1 MSYLTAFIDK
11 LNGMRILH
19 TSDWHIG
26 SVLYGRKRYDE
37 SDQFLNWLVETIKSH
52 SIETLLVA
60 GDIFDTSTPS
70 NTAQE
75 LYYRFLNEV
84 SKTSC
89 RRVIVTGGNHDSP
102 SFLDAPKALLKAFN
116 VYVVGSAAERE
127 EDEVYVLKDADNN
140 PEVIV
145 CAVPFLR
152 DRDVRQSSEGESYRD
167 KENRL
172 VEGIISHYQKVYE
185 EACKQRNELG
195 KSLPIIGVGHLFIA
209 GSSIY
214 KRSGEASGERDL
226 YVGNLGQV
234 PADRLPSFD
243 YFALGH
249 LHIPQKVAGRE
260 TIRYSGSPMAMNFD
274 EIHQQ
279 KSVVLIDIDDQHID
293 VQTIPVPAFRQFE
306 QIKGDWDSIEA
317 SLRRLEEESFAGWV
331 EVIYEGQEAIG
342 NLRERV
348 YKLVENTSIEV
359 LKIQNAMLF
368 NAVMKQYEK
377 EVELQDL
384 NPADVFDQ
392 CLIDHGIPDDQKIV
406 LKGLFSEVCRQISEA
421 DNQKE

>member
-1 MSYLTAFIDK
+1 MK
-11 LNGMRILH
+11 ILH

-26 SVLYGRKRYDE
+26 STLYGRKRYDE
-37 SDQFLNWLVETIKSH
+37 TEQFLQWLVETIKNH
-52 SIETLLVA
+52 SIEALLVA
-60 GDIFDTSTPS
+60 GDVFDTSTPS

-84 SKTSC
+84 SRTNC
-89 RRVIVTGGNHDSP
+89 RHVIVTAGNHDSP
-102 SFLDAPKALLKAFN
+102 SFLDAPKVLLKAFN
-116 VYVVGSAAERE
+116 VHVVGSAAEKGGF
-127 EDEVYVLKDADNN
+127 EVLVLKDGDSK
-140 PEVIV
+140 PELIV

-152 DRDVRQSSEGESYRD
+152 DRDVRQSSEGESYQD

-172 VEGIISHYQKVYE
+172 VEGIISHYQKAYE
-185 EACKQRNELG
+185 EACKEQNDLD
-195 KSLPIIGVGHLFIA
+195 KSLPIVGMGHLFIA

-214 KRSGEASGERDL
+214 KRLGESSGERDL

-249 LHIPQKVAGRE
+249 LHIPQKVACNE
-260 TIRYSGSPMAMNFD
+260 VIRYSGSPMAMNFD

-279 KSVVLIDIDDQHID
+279 KSVVLVDIEDQHVD

-306 QIKGDWDSIEA
+306 QIKGDWNSIENTINK
-317 SLRRLEEESFAGWV
+317 LKEESFTGWV

-392 CLIDHGIPDDQKIV
+392 CLIDQGVPDDQKVV
-406 LKGLFSEVCRQISEA
+406 LKGLFSEVCRQIGEA

>member
-1 MSYLTAFIDK
+1 MK
-11 LNGMRILH
+11 ILH

-26 SVLYGRKRYDE
+26 SSLYGRKRYDE
-37 SDQFLNWLVETIKSH
+37 SEQFLNWLVETIKSH

-84 SKTSC
+84 SKTTC
-89 RRVIVTGGNHDSP
+89 RHVIVTGGNHDSP

-116 VYVVGSAAERE
+116 VHVVGSMAERE
-127 EDEVYVLKDADNN
+127 EDEVFVLKDADNN

-185 EACKQRNELG
+185 EACKERNELG
-195 KSLPIIGVGHLFIA
+195 KSLPIIGMGHLFIA

-214 KRSGEASGERDL
+214 KRSGETNGERDL
-226 YVGNLGQV
+226 YVGSLGQV
-234 PADRLPSFD
+234 SADRLPPFD

-249 LHIPQKVAGRE
+249 LHIPQKVAGNK

-279 KSVVLIDIDDQHID
+279 KSVVIVDIHDQNVDI
-293 VQTIPVPAFRQFE
+293 QTVPVPAFRHFE
-306 QIKGDWDSIEA
+306 QIKGDWDSIEEN
-317 SLRRLEEESFAGWV
+317 LKRLKDESFAGWV

-348 YKLVENTSIEV
+348 YKLVESTSIEV

-406 LKGLFSEVCRQISEA
+406 LKGLFFFFFRQNSEA

>member
-1 MSYLTAFIDK
+1 MK
-11 LNGMRILH
+11 ILH

-26 SVLYGRKRYDE
+26 STLYGRKRYDE
-37 SDQFLNWLVETIKSH
+37 SEQFLHWLVETIENH
-52 SIETLLVA
+52 SVEALLVA

-84 SKTSC
+84 SRTTC
-89 RRVIVTGGNHDSP
+89 RHVIVTGGNHDSP

-127 EDEVYVLKDADNN
+127 EDEVLVLKDAHNN

-185 EACKQRNELG
+185 EACKERNELG
-195 KSLPIIGVGHLFIA
+195 KSLPIIGMGHLFIA

-214 KRSGEASGERDL
+214 KRSGETNGERDL
-226 YVGNLGQV
+226 YVGSLGQV

-249 LHIPQKVAGRE
+249 LHIPQKVAGSE

-279 KSVVLIDIDDQHID
+279 KSVVIVDIHDQNVDIQT
-293 VQTIPVPAFRQFE
+293 VQVPAFRHFE
-306 QIKGDWDSIEA
+306 QIKGDWVSIEA
-317 SLRRLEEESFAGWV
+317 NLKRLKEESFAGWV
-331 EVIYEGQEAIG
+331 EVIYEGEEAIG

-384 NPADVFDQ
+384 NPADIFDQ

>member
-1 MSYLTAFIDK
+1 MMK
-11 LNGMRILH
+11 ILH

-26 SVLYGRKRYDE
+26 SALYGRKRYDE
-37 SDQFLNWLVETIKSH
+37 SEQFLHWLVETIKNH
-52 SIETLLVA
+52 SIEALLVA

-84 SKTSC
+84 SRTTC
-89 RRVIVTGGNHDSP
+89 RHVIVTGGNHDSP
-102 SFLDAPKALLKAFN
+102 SFLDAPKALLKVFN
-116 VYVVGSAAERE
+116 VYVVGSTAERE
-127 EDEVYVLKDADNN
+127 EDEVLVLKDAHNN

-152 DRDVRQSSEGESYRD
+152 DRDVRQSNEGESYRD

-185 EACKQRNELG
+185 EACKERNELG
-195 KSLPIIGVGHLFIA
+195 KSLPIIGMGHLFIA

-214 KRSGEASGERDL
+214 KRSGETNGERDL
-226 YVGNLGQV
+226 YVGSLGQV
-234 PADRLPSFD
+234 PADRLPFFD

-249 LHIPQKVAGRE
+249 LHIPQKVAGYE
-260 TIRYSGSPMAMNFD
+260 NIRYSGSPMVMNFD

-279 KSVVLIDIDDQHID
+279 KSVEIVDIHDQNVDI
-293 VQTIPVPAFRQFE
+293 QTVPVPAFRHFE

-317 SLRRLEEESFAGWV
+317 NLKRLKEESFAGWV
-331 EVIYEGQEAIG
+331 EVIYEGEEAIG

-359 LKIQNAMLF
+359 LKIQNTMLF

-384 NPADVFDQ
+384 NPLDVFDQ
-392 CLIDHGIPDDQKIV
+392 CLTDHGIPDDQKVV
-406 LKGLFSEVCRQISEA
+406 LKRLFSEVCRQISEA

>member
-1 MSYLTAFIDK
+1 MK
-11 LNGMRILH
+11 ILH

-26 SVLYGRKRYDE
+26 SALYGRKRYDE
-37 SDQFLNWLVETIKSH
+37 SEHFLHWLVETIKSH

-84 SKTSC
+84 SKTTC
-89 RRVIVTGGNHDSP
+89 RHVIVTGGNHDSP
-102 SFLDAPKALLKAFN
+102 SFLEAPKALLKAFN
-116 VYVVGSAAERE
+116 VYVVGSVAERE
-127 EDEVYVLKDADNN
+127 EDEVLVLKDAHNN

-185 EACKQRNELG
+185 EACKQRNNLG
-195 KSLPIIGVGHLFIA
+195 KSLPIIGMGHLFIA

-214 KRSGEASGERDL
+214 KRSGETNGERDL
-226 YVGNLGQV
+226 YIGSLGQV
-234 PADRLPSFD
+234 PADRLPPFD

-249 LHIPQKVAGRE
+249 LHIPQKVAGSE
-260 TIRYSGSPMAMNFD
+260 SIRYSGSPMAMNFD

-279 KSVVLIDIDDQHID
+279 KSVVIVDIHDQNVDI
-293 VQTIPVPAFRQFE
+293 QTVPVPAFRHFD

-317 SLRRLEEESFAGWV
+317 SFRRLKEESFAGWV

-359 LKIQNAMLF
+359 LKIQNTMLF

-384 NPADVFDQ
+384 NPLDVFEQ
-392 CLIDHGIPDDQKIV
+392 CLIDHGIPDDQKVV

>member
-1 MSYLTAFIDK
+1 MK
-11 LNGMRILH
+11 ILH

-26 SVLYGRKRYDE
+26 STLYGRKRYDE
-37 SDQFLNWLVETIKSH
+37 SERFLHWLVETIKNQ
-52 SIETLLVA
+52 SIETLLVS

-84 SKTSC
+84 SKTTC
-89 RRVIVTGGNHDSP
+89 RHVIVTGGNHDSP

-127 EDEVYVLKDADNN
+127 EDEVLVLKDVHNN

-152 DRDVRQSSEGESYRD
+152 DRDIRQSSEGESYRD

-172 VEGIISHYQKVYE
+172 VKGIILHYQKVYE
-185 EACKQRNELG
+185 EACKQRNNLD
-195 KSLPIIGVGHLFIA
+195 KSLPIIGMGHLFIA

-214 KRSGEASGERDL
+214 KRSGEVNGERDL
-226 YVGNLGQV
+226 YVGSLGQV
-234 PADRLPSFD
+234 SADRLPTFD

-249 LHIPQKVAGRE
+249 LHIPQKVAGCKN
-260 TIRYSGSPMAMNFD
+260 IRYSGSPMAMNFD

-359 LKIQNAMLF
+359 LKIQNTMLF

>member
-1 MSYLTAFIDK
+1 MK
-11 LNGMRILH
+11 ILH

-26 SVLYGRKRYDE
+26 SALYGRKRYDE
-37 SDQFLNWLVETIKSH
+37 SEQFLHWLVETIKNQ
-52 SIETLLVA
+52 SIEALLVA

-84 SKTSC
+84 SRTTC
-89 RRVIVTGGNHDSP
+89 CHVIVTGGNHDSP

-116 VYVVGSAAERE
+116 VHVVGSTAERE
-127 EDEVYVLKDADNN
+127 EDEVFVLKDAANN
-140 PEVIV
+140 PKVIV

-185 EACKQRNELG
+185 EACKERNELG
-195 KSLPIIGVGHLFIA
+195 KSLPIIGMGHLFIA

-214 KRSGEASGERDL
+214 KRSGETNGERDL
-226 YVGNLGQV
+226 YVGSLGQV
-234 PADRLPSFD
+234 PADRLPPFD

-249 LHIPQKVAGRE
+249 LHIPQKVAGSE

-279 KSVVLIDIDDQHID
+279 KSVVIVDIHDQHVHIRT
-293 VQTIPVPAFRQFE
+293 VPVPAFRHFE

-317 SLRRLEEESFAGWV
+317 SLRRLKEESFAGWV

-392 CLIDHGIPDDQKIV
+392 CLTDHGLPDDQKVV

>member
-1 MSYLTAFIDK
+1 MK
-11 LNGMRILH
+11 ILH

-26 SVLYGRKRYDE
+26 STLYGRKRYDE
-37 SDQFLNWLVETIKSH
+37 SEQFLQWLVETIKNQ
-52 SIETLLVA
+52 SIEALLVA

-75 LYYRFLNEV
+75 LYYRFLNEA
-84 SKTSC
+84 SKTTC
-89 RRVIVTGGNHDSP
+89 RHVIVTGGNHDSP

-116 VYVVGSAAERE
+116 VHVVGSAAERE
-127 EDEVYVLKDADNN
+127 EDEVLVLKDAHNN

-185 EACKQRNELG
+185 EAHKEQNELG
-195 KSLPIIGVGHLFIA
+195 KSLPIIGMGHLFIV

-214 KRSGEASGERDL
+214 KRSGEPSGERDL
-226 YVGNLGQV
+226 YVGSLGQV
-234 PADRLPSFD
+234 PADRLPPFD

-249 LHIPQKVAGRE
+249 LHIPQKVAGSE
-260 TIRYSGSPMAMNFD
+260 IIRYSGSPMAMNFD

-279 KSVVLIDIDDQHID
+279 KSVVIVDIHDQNVDI
-293 VQTIPVPAFRQFE
+293 QTVPVPAFRHFE

-317 SLRRLEEESFAGWV
+317 NLKRLKKESFAGWV

-359 LKIQNAMLF
+359 LKIQNSMLF

>member
-1 MSYLTAFIDK
+1 M
-11 LNGMRILH
+11 
-19 TSDWHIG
+19 
-26 SVLYGRKRYDE
+26 
-37 SDQFLNWLVETIKSH
+37 ETIENH
-52 SIETLLVA
+52 SVEALLVA

-84 SKTSC
+84 SKTTC
-89 RRVIVTGGNHDSP
+89 RYVIVTGGNHDSP
-102 SFLDAPKALLKAFN
+102 SFLDAPKA
-116 VYVVGSAAERE
+116 
-127 EDEVYVLKDADNN
+127 
-140 PEVIV
+140 
-145 CAVPFLR
+145 FLR

-172 VEGIISHYQKVYE
+172 VEGIISHYQKVYD
-185 EACKQRNELG
+185 EACSQRNNSGE
-195 KSLPIIGVGHLFIA
+195 SLPIIGIGHLFIA

-234 PADRLPSFD
+234 SADRLPPFD

-249 LHIPQKVAGRE
+249 LHIPQKVAGSE

-279 KSVVLIDIDDQHID
+279 KSVVIVDIHDQNVDI
-293 VQTIPVPAFRQFE
+293 QTVPVPAFRHFE

-317 SLRRLEEESFAGWV
+317 SLKRLKEKSFAGWV
-331 EVIYEGQEAIG
+331 EVIYEGQEVIG
-342 NLRERV
+342 NRERV
-348 YKLVENTSIEV
+348 YKLVENSTIEV

-384 NPADVFDQ
+384 NPLDVFEQ
-392 CLIDHGIPDDQKIV
+392 CLIDHGIPDDQKAV

>member
-1 MSYLTAFIDK
+1 MK
-11 LNGMRILH
+11 ILH

-37 SDQFLNWLVETIKSH
+37 TEQFLQWLVETIKNH
-52 SIETLLVA
+52 SIEALLVA
-60 GDIFDTSTPS
+60 GDVFDTSTPS

-84 SKTSC
+84 SRTNC
-89 RRVIVTGGNHDSP
+89 RHVIVTAGNHDSP
-102 SFLDAPKALLKAFN
+102 SFLDAPKVLLKAFN
-116 VYVVGSAAERE
+116 VHVVGSAAERE
-127 EDEVYVLKDADNN
+127 EDEVYVLKDGDNN

-145 CAVPFLR
+145 CVVPFLR

-185 EACKQRNELG
+185 EASKERNELG
-195 KSLPIIGVGHLFIA
+195 KSLPIIGMGHLFIA

-214 KRSGEASGERDL
+214 KRSGETNGERDL
-226 YVGNLGQV
+226 YVGSLGQV
-234 PADRLPSFD
+234 PADRLPPFD

-249 LHIPQKVAGRE
+249 LHIPQKVAGSE

-279 KSVVLIDIDDQHID
+279 KSVVIVDIHDQNVDI
-293 VQTIPVPAFRQFE
+293 QTVPVPAFRHFD

-317 SLRRLEEESFAGWV
+317 SLRRLKEESFAGWV

-392 CLIDHGIPDDQKIV
+392 CLTDHGIPYDQKVV

>member
-1 MSYLTAFIDK
+1 MK
-11 LNGMRILH
+11 ILH

-26 SVLYGRKRYDE
+26 STLYGRKRYDE
-37 SDQFLNWLVETIKSH
+37 SEQFLQWLVETIKNQ
-52 SIETLLVA
+52 SIEALLVA

-75 LYYRFLNEV
+75 LYYRFLNEA
-84 SKTSC
+84 SKTTC
-89 RRVIVTGGNHDSP
+89 RHVIVTGGNHDSP

-116 VYVVGSAAERE
+116 VHVVGSAAERE
-127 EDEVYVLKDADNN
+127 EDEVLVLKDAHNN

-185 EACKQRNELG
+185 EAHKEQNELG
-195 KSLPIIGVGHLFIA
+195 KSLPIIGMGHLFIV

-214 KRSGEASGERDL
+214 KRSGEQSGERDL
-226 YVGNLGQV
+226 YVGSLGQV
-234 PADRLPSFD
+234 PADRLPHFD
-243 YFALGH
+243 YFALGQ
-249 LHIPQKVAGRE
+249 LHIPQKVAGSE
-260 TIRYSGSPMAMNFD
+260 IIRYSGSPMAMNFD

-279 KSVVLIDIDDQHID
+279 KSVVIVDIHDQNVDI
-293 VQTIPVPAFRQFE
+293 QTVPVPAFRHFE

-317 SLRRLEEESFAGWV
+317 NLKRLKKESFAGWV

-359 LKIQNAMLF
+359 LKIQNSMLF

>member
-1 MSYLTAFIDK
+1 MK
-11 LNGMRILH
+11 ILH

-26 SVLYGRKRYDE
+26 STLYGRKRYDE
-37 SDQFLNWLVETIKSH
+37 TEQFLQWLINTIKNH

-70 NTAQE
+70 NTAQG

-84 SKTSC
+84 AKTSC
-89 RRVIVTGGNHDSP
+89 RHVIVTAGNHDSP

-116 VYVVGSAAERE
+116 VHVVGSAAQKS
-127 EDEVYVLKDADNN
+127 EDEVLVLKDGDNN
-140 PEVIV
+140 PELIV

-152 DRDVRQSSEGESYRD
+152 DRDVRQSNEGESYQD

-172 VEGIISHYQKVYE
+172 VEGIISHYQNVYE
-185 EACKQRNELG
+185 EACRERNVLG
-195 KSLPIIGVGHLFIA
+195 KSLPIVGMGHLFIA

-214 KRSGEASGERDL
+214 KRSGEVSGERDL

-234 PADRLPSFD
+234 PADRLPAFD

-249 LHIPQKVAGRE
+249 LHIPQKVAGNE
-260 TIRYSGSPMAMNFD
+260 NIRYSGSPMAMNFD

-279 KSVVLIDIDDQHID
+279 KSVVLVEIEDQHVD

-306 QIKGDWDSIEA
+306 QIKGDWNSIETA
-317 SLRRLEEESFAGWV
+317 INKLKAESFAGWV
-331 EVIYEGQEAIG
+331 EVIYEGKEAIG
-342 NLRERV
+342 NLRERI

-377 EVELQDL
+377 ELELQDL

-392 CLIDHGIPDDQKIV
+392 CMTDHGIPDDQKAV

>member
-1 MSYLTAFIDK
+1 MK
-11 LNGMRILH
+11 ILH

-26 SVLYGRKRYDE
+26 SALYGRKRYDE
-37 SDQFLNWLVETIKSH
+37 SEQFLHWLVETIENH
-52 SIETLLVA
+52 SVEALLVA

-70 NTAQE
+70 NTAQK

-84 SKTSC
+84 SKTTC
-89 RRVIVTGGNHDSP
+89 RHVIVTGGNHDSP
-102 SFLDAPKALLKAFN
+102 SFLDASKALLKAFD

-127 EDEVYVLKDADNN
+127 EDEVFVLKDADNN

-167 KENRL
+167 KESRL
-172 VEGIISHYQKVYE
+172 VEDIISHYQKVYE
-185 EACKQRNELG
+185 EACKQRNNLG
-195 KSLPIIGVGHLFIA
+195 KSLPIIGMGHLFIA

-214 KRSGEASGERDL
+214 KRSGETNGERDL
-226 YVGNLGQV
+226 YVGSLGQV
-234 PADRLPSFD
+234 PADRLPPFD

-249 LHIPQKVAGRE
+249 LHIPQKVAGSE
-260 TIRYSGSPMAMNFD
+260 SIRYSGSPMAMNFD

-279 KSVVLIDIDDQHID
+279 KSVVIVDIHDQNVDI
-293 VQTIPVPAFRQFE
+293 QTVPVPAFRHFD

-317 SLRRLEEESFAGWV
+317 SLKRLKEESFAGWV

-392 CLIDHGIPDDQKIV
+392 CLTDYGIPDDQKVV

>member
-1 MSYLTAFIDK
+1 MK
-11 LNGMRILH
+11 ILH

-26 SVLYGRKRYDE
+26 STLYGRKRYDE
-37 SDQFLNWLVETIKSH
+37 SERFLQWLVETIKNQ
-52 SIETLLVA
+52 SIEALLVA

-84 SKTSC
+84 SRTTC
-89 RRVIVTGGNHDSP
+89 RHVIVTGGNHDSP

-116 VYVVGSAAERE
+116 VHVVGNAAERD
-127 EDEVYVLKDADNN
+127 EDEVFVLKDADNN
-140 PEVIV
+140 PEAIV

-167 KENRL
+167 KESRL

-185 EACKQRNELG
+185 EACKERKELG
-195 KSLPIIGVGHLFIA
+195 KSLPIIGMGHLFIA

-214 KRSGEASGERDL
+214 KRSGETNGERDL
-226 YVGNLGQV
+226 YVGSLGQV
-234 PADRLPSFD
+234 PADRLPPFD

-249 LHIPQKVAGRE
+249 LHIPQKVAGSE

-279 KSVVLIDIDDQHID
+279 KSVVIVDIHDQHVDIRT
-293 VQTIPVPAFRQFE
+293 VPVPAFRHFE

-317 SLRRLEEESFAGWV
+317 SLRRLKEESFAGWV

-368 NAVMKQYEK
+368 NAVIKQYEK

-392 CLIDHGIPDDQKIV
+392 CLTDHGIPDDQKVV

>member
-1 MSYLTAFIDK
+1 MK
-11 LNGMRILH
+11 ILH

-26 SVLYGRKRYDE
+26 STLYGRKRYDE
-37 SDQFLNWLVETIKSH
+37 TEQFLQWLINTIKNH

-70 NTAQE
+70 NTAQG

-84 SKTSC
+84 AKTSC
-89 RRVIVTGGNHDSP
+89 RHVIVTAGNHDSP

-116 VYVVGSAAERE
+116 VHVVGSAAQKS
-127 EDEVYVLKDADNN
+127 EDEVLVLKDGDNN
-140 PEVIV
+140 PELIV

-152 DRDVRQSSEGESYRD
+152 DRDVRQSNEGESYQD

-172 VEGIISHYQKVYE
+172 VEGIISHYQNVYE
-185 EACKQRNELG
+185 EACRERNVLG
-195 KSLPIIGVGHLFIA
+195 KSLPIVGMGHLFIA

-214 KRSGEASGERDL
+214 KRSGEVSGERDL

-234 PADRLPSFD
+234 PADRLPAFD

-249 LHIPQKVAGRE
+249 LHIPQKVAGNE
-260 TIRYSGSPMAMNFD
+260 NIRYSGSPMAMNFD

-279 KSVVLIDIDDQHID
+279 KSVVLVEIEDQHVD

-306 QIKGDWDSIEA
+306 QIKGDWNSIETA
-317 SLRRLEEESFAGWV
+317 INKLKAESFAGWV
-331 EVIYEGQEAIG
+331 EVIYEGKEAIG
-342 NLRERV
+342 NLRERI
-348 YKLVENTSIEV
+348 YKLVENTSIEI

-377 EVELQDL
+377 ELELQDL

-392 CLIDHGIPDDQKIV
+392 CMTDHGIPDDQKAV

>member
-1 MSYLTAFIDK
+1 MK
-11 LNGMRILH
+11 VLH

-26 SVLYGRKRYDE
+26 STLYGRKRYDE
-37 SDQFLNWLVETIKSH
+37 SEQFLHWLVETIKNH
-52 SIETLLVA
+52 SVEALLVA

-84 SKTSC
+84 SKTTC
-89 RRVIVTGGNHDSP
+89 RHVIVTGGNHDSP

-116 VYVVGSAAERE
+116 VHVVGSTAERE
-127 EDEVYVLKDADNN
+127 EDEVFVLKDAANN
-140 PEVIV
+140 PKVIV

-185 EACKQRNELG
+185 EACKERNELG
-195 KSLPIIGVGHLFIA
+195 KSLPIIGMGHLFIA

-214 KRSGEASGERDL
+214 KRSGETNGERDL
-226 YVGNLGQV
+226 YVGSLGQV
-234 PADRLPSFD
+234 PADRLPPFD

-249 LHIPQKVAGRE
+249 LHIPQKVAGSE

-279 KSVVLIDIDDQHID
+279 KSVVIVDIHDQNVDI
-293 VQTIPVPAFRQFE
+293 QIMPVPAFRHFE

-317 SLRRLEEESFAGWV
+317 NLKRLKEESFAGWV
-331 EVIYEGQEAIG
+331 EVIYEGEEAIG

-368 NAVMKQYEK
+368 NAVMMQYEK

>member
-1 MSYLTAFIDK
+1 MK
-11 LNGMRILH
+11 ILH

-26 SVLYGRKRYDE
+26 STLYGRKRYDE
-37 SDQFLNWLVETIKSH
+37 SERFLQWLVETIKNQ
-52 SIETLLVA
+52 SIEALLVA

-84 SKTSC
+84 SRTTC
-89 RRVIVTGGNHDSP
+89 RHVIVTGGNHDSP

-127 EDEVYVLKDADNN
+127 EDEVLVLKDAHNN

-152 DRDVRQSSEGESYRD
+152 DRDVRQSNEGESYRD

-185 EACKQRNELG
+185 EACKERNELG
-195 KSLPIIGVGHLFIA
+195 KSLPIIGMGHLFIA

-214 KRSGEASGERDL
+214 KRSGETNGERDL
-226 YVGNLGQV
+226 YVGSLGQV
-234 PADRLPSFD
+234 PADRLPFFD

-249 LHIPQKVAGRE
+249 LHIPQKVAGCE

-293 VQTIPVPAFRQFE
+293 VQTIPVPAFRHFD

-317 SLRRLEEESFAGWV
+317 SLRRLKEESFAGWV

-348 YKLVENTSIEV
+348 YKLVENTSVEV

-384 NPADVFDQ
+384 NPPDVFDQ
-392 CLIDHGIPDDQKIV
+392 CLTDHSIPDDQKIV
-406 LKGLFSEVCRQISEA
+406 LKRLFSEVCRQISEA

>member
-1 MSYLTAFIDK
+1 MK
-11 LNGMRILH
+11 ILH

-26 SVLYGRKRYDE
+26 STLYGRKRYDE
-37 SDQFLNWLVETIKSH
+37 TEQFLQWLVETIKNH
-52 SIETLLVA
+52 SIEALLVA
-60 GDIFDTSTPS
+60 GDVFDTSTPS

-84 SKTSC
+84 SRTNC
-89 RRVIVTGGNHDSP
+89 RHVIVTAGNHDSP
-102 SFLDAPKALLKAFN
+102 SFLDAPKVLLKAFN
-116 VYVVGSAAERE
+116 VHVVGSAAEKGGF
-127 EDEVYVLKDADNN
+127 EVLVLKDGDSK
-140 PEVIV
+140 PELIV

-152 DRDVRQSSEGESYRD
+152 DRDVRQSSEGESYQD

-172 VEGIISHYQKVYE
+172 VEGIISHYQKAYE
-185 EACKQRNELG
+185 EACKEQNDLD
-195 KSLPIIGVGHLFIA
+195 KSLPIVGMGHLFIA

-214 KRSGEASGERDL
+214 KRLGEASGERDL

-249 LHIPQKVAGRE
+249 LHIPQKVACNE
-260 TIRYSGSPMAMNFD
+260 VIRYSGSPMAMNFD

-279 KSVVLIDIDDQHID
+279 KSVVLVDIEDQHVD

-306 QIKGDWDSIEA
+306 QIKGDWNSIENTINK
-317 SLRRLEEESFAGWV
+317 LKEESFTGWV
-331 EVIYEGQEAIG
+331 EVIYEGREAIG

-392 CLIDHGIPDDQKIV
+392 CLIDQGVPDDQKVV
-406 LKGLFSEVCRQISEA
+406 LKGLFSEVCRQIGEA

>member
-1 MSYLTAFIDK
+1 MK
-11 LNGMRILH
+11 ILH

-26 SVLYGRKRYDE
+26 STLYGRKRYDE
-37 SDQFLNWLVETIKSH
+37 TEQFLQWLVETIKNH
-52 SIETLLVA
+52 SIEALLVA
-60 GDIFDTSTPS
+60 GDVFDTSTPS

-84 SKTSC
+84 SRTNC
-89 RRVIVTGGNHDSP
+89 RHVIVTAGNHDSP
-102 SFLDAPKALLKAFN
+102 SFLDAPKVLLKAFN
-116 VYVVGSAAERE
+116 VHVVGSAAERE

-172 VEGIISHYQKVYE
+172 VEGIILHYQKVYD
-185 EACKQRNELG
+185 EACKERNELG
-195 KSLPIIGVGHLFIA
+195 KSLPIIGMGHLFIA

-214 KRSGEASGERDL
+214 KRSGEVNGERDL
-226 YVGNLGQV
+226 YVGSLGQV
-234 PADRLPSFD
+234 PADRLPPFD

-249 LHIPQKVAGRE
+249 LHIPQKVAGSE
-260 TIRYSGSPMAMNFD
+260 TIRYSGSPMAMTFD

-279 KSVVLIDIDDQHID
+279 KSVVIVDIHDQNVDI
-293 VQTIPVPAFRQFE
+293 QTVPVPAFRHFD

-317 SLRRLEEESFAGWV
+317 SLRRLKEESFAGWV

-392 CLIDHGIPDDQKIV
+392 CLTDHGIPDDQKVV

>member
-1 MSYLTAFIDK
+1 MK
-11 LNGMRILH
+11 ILH

-26 SVLYGRKRYDE
+26 SSLYGRKRYDE
-37 SDQFLNWLVETIKSH
+37 SEQFLHWLVETIKSH

-84 SKTSC
+84 SRTTC
-89 RRVIVTGGNHDSP
+89 RYVIVTGGNHDSP
-102 SFLDAPKALLKAFN
+102 SFLDAPKALLKVFN

-127 EDEVYVLKDADNN
+127 EDEVLVLKDAYNN
-140 PEVIV
+140 PKVIV

-172 VEGIISHYQKVYE
+172 VEGIISHYQKVYD
-185 EACKQRNELG
+185 EACSQRNNSGE
-195 KSLPIIGVGHLFIA
+195 SLPIIGIGHLFIA

-234 PADRLPSFD
+234 SADRLPSFD

-392 CLIDHGIPDDQKIV
+392 CLTDHGIPDDQKVV

>member
-1 MSYLTAFIDK
+1 MK
-11 LNGMRILH
+11 ILH

-26 SVLYGRKRYDE
+26 STLYGRKRYDE
-37 SDQFLNWLVETIKSH
+37 SEQFLQWLIETIKDH
-52 SIETLLVA
+52 SIEALLVA

-84 SKTSC
+84 SKTTC
-89 RRVIVTGGNHDSP
+89 RHVIVTGGNHDSP

-116 VYVVGSAAERE
+116 VHVVGSMAERE
-127 EDEVYVLKDADNN
+127 EDEVFVLKDADNN

-172 VEGIISHYQKVYE
+172 IEGIISHYQKVYE
-185 EACKQRNELG
+185 EACKERNELG
-195 KSLPIIGVGHLFIA
+195 KSLPIIGMGHLFIA

-214 KRSGEASGERDL
+214 KRSGETNGERDL
-226 YVGNLGQV
+226 YVGSLGQV
-234 PADRLPSFD
+234 PADRLPPFD

-249 LHIPQKVAGRE
+249 LHIPQKVAGSE

-279 KSVVLIDIDDQHID
+279 KSVVIVDIHDQNVDI
-293 VQTIPVPAFRQFE
+293 QTVPVPAFRHFE

-317 SLRRLEEESFAGWV
+317 NLKRLKEESFAGWV
-331 EVIYEGQEAIG
+331 EVIYEGEEAIG

-392 CLIDHGIPDDQKIV
+392 CLTDHGIPDEQKSV

>member
-1 MSYLTAFIDK
+1 MMK
-11 LNGMRILH
+11 ILH

-26 SVLYGRKRYDE
+26 STLYGRKRYDE
-37 SDQFLNWLVETIKSH
+37 SEQFLHWLVETIKSH

-84 SKTSC
+84 SGTNC
-89 RRVIVTGGNHDSP
+89 RHIIVTGGNHDSP

-127 EDEVYVLKDADNN
+127 EDEVFVLKDADNN

-172 VEGIISHYQKVYE
+172 VEGIISHYQKVYD
-185 EACKQRNELG
+185 EACSQRNNSGE
-195 KSLPIIGVGHLFIA
+195 SLPVIGMGHLFIA

-214 KRSGEASGERDL
+214 KRSGETNGERDL
-226 YVGNLGQV
+226 YVGSLGQV
-234 PADRLPSFD
+234 PADRLPPFD

-249 LHIPQKVAGRE
+249 LHIPQKVTGSE

-293 VQTIPVPAFRQFE
+293 VQTIPVPAFRHFE

-317 SLRRLEEESFAGWV
+317 NLKRLKKESFAGWV

-359 LKIQNAMLF
+359 LKIQNTMLF
-368 NAVMKQYEK
+368 NTVMKQYEK

-392 CLIDHGIPDDQKIV
+392 CLIDHGIPDDQKVV

>member
-1 MSYLTAFIDK
+1 MK
-11 LNGMRILH
+11 ILH

-37 SDQFLNWLVETIKSH
+37 SEQFLNWLSETIKSH
-52 SIETLLVA
+52 SIETLLVS

-84 SKTSC
+84 SRTTC
-89 RRVIVTGGNHDSP
+89 RHVIVTGGNHDSP

-116 VYVVGSAAERE
+116 VHVVGSTAERE
-127 EDEVYVLKDADNN
+127 EDEVFVLKDAANN
-140 PEVIV
+140 PKVIV

-167 KENRL
+167 KESRL

-185 EACKQRNELG
+185 EACKERNELG
-195 KSLPIIGVGHLFIA
+195 KSLPIIGMGHLFIA

-214 KRSGEASGERDL
+214 KRSGETNGERDL
-226 YVGNLGQV
+226 YVGSLGQV
-234 PADRLPSFD
+234 PADRLPPFD

-249 LHIPQKVAGRE
+249 LHIPQKVTGKE
-260 TIRYSGSPMAMNFD
+260 NIRYSGSPMAMNFD

-279 KSVVLIDIDDQHID
+279 KSVVIIDIRDQKVDIKT
-293 VQTIPVPAFRQFE
+293 VPVPAFRQFE
-306 QIKGDWDSIEA
+306 QIKGDWDSLEA
-317 SLRRLEEESFAGWV
+317 SLRRLKEESFAGWV
-331 EVIYEGQEAIG
+331 EVIYEGQEVIG

-348 YKLVENTSIEV
+348 YKLVENSTIEV

-384 NPADVFDQ
+384 NPLDVFEQ
-392 CLIDHGIPDDQKIV
+392 CLIDHGIPDDQKAV

>member
-1 MSYLTAFIDK
+1 MK
-11 LNGMRILH
+11 ILH

-26 SVLYGRKRYDE
+26 STLYGRKRYDE
-37 SDQFLNWLVETIKSH
+37 SEQFLHWLVETIENH
-52 SIETLLVA
+52 SVEALLVA

-84 SKTSC
+84 SRTTC
-89 RRVIVTGGNHDSP
+89 RHVIVTGGNHDSP

-127 EDEVYVLKDADNN
+127 EDEVFILKDADNN

-185 EACKQRNELG
+185 EACKERNELG
-195 KSLPIIGVGHLFIA
+195 KSLPIIGMGHLFIA

-214 KRSGEASGERDL
+214 KRSGETNGERDL
-226 YVGNLGQV
+226 YVGSLGQV

-249 LHIPQKVAGRE
+249 LHIPQKVAGSE

-279 KSVVLIDIDDQHID
+279 KSVVIVDIHDQNVDIQT
-293 VQTIPVPAFRQFE
+293 VQVPAFRHFE

-317 SLRRLEEESFAGWV
+317 SLKRLKEESFAGCV

-384 NPADVFDQ
+384 NPTDVFDQ

>member
-1 MSYLTAFIDK
+1 MK
-11 LNGMRILH
+11 VLH

-26 SVLYGRKRYDE
+26 STLYGRKRYDE
-37 SDQFLNWLVETIKSH
+37 SEQFLHWLVETIENH
-52 SIETLLVA
+52 SVEALLVA

-70 NTAQE
+70 NTAQK

-84 SKTSC
+84 SKTTC
-89 RRVIVTGGNHDSP
+89 RHVIVTGGNHDSP
-102 SFLDAPKALLKAFN
+102 SFLDAPKALLKAFD

-127 EDEVYVLKDADNN
+127 EDEVFVLKDADNN

-172 VEGIISHYQKVYE
+172 VGGIISHYQTVYE
-185 EACKQRNELG
+185 EACKERNELG
-195 KSLPIIGVGHLFIA
+195 KSLPIIGMGHLFIA

-214 KRSGEASGERDL
+214 KRSGEVNGERDL
-226 YVGNLGQV
+226 YVGSLGQV
-234 PADRLPSFD
+234 PADRLPPFD

-249 LHIPQKVAGRE
+249 LHIPQKVAGSE

-279 KSVVLIDIDDQHID
+279 KSVVIVDIHDQNVDIHT
-293 VQTIPVPAFRQFE
+293 VPVPAFRHFE

-317 SLRRLEEESFAGWV
+317 SLKRLKEESFAGCV

-377 EVELQDL
+377 ELELQDL

-392 CLIDHGIPDDQKIV
+392 CLIDHGIPHDQKVV
-406 LKGLFSEVCRQISEA
+406 LKGLFSEVSRQISEA

>member
-1 MSYLTAFIDK
+1 MK
-11 LNGMRILH
+11 ILH

-26 SVLYGRKRYDE
+26 STLYGRKRYDE
-37 SDQFLNWLVETIKSH
+37 TEQFLQWLINTIKNH

-84 SKTSC
+84 AKTSC
-89 RRVIVTGGNHDSP
+89 RHVVITGGNHDSP

-116 VYVVGSAAERE
+116 VHVVGSAAGKGGF
-127 EDEVYVLKDADNN
+127 EVFVLKDGDNN
-140 PEVIV
+140 PELIV

-152 DRDVRQSSEGESYRD
+152 DRDVRQSSEGESYQD

-172 VEGIISHYQKVYE
+172 VDGIISHYQTVYE
-185 EACKQRNELG
+185 EACRERNDLG
-195 KSLPIIGVGHLFIA
+195 KFLPIVGMGHLFIA

-214 KRSGEASGERDL
+214 KRTGEVNGERDL

-249 LHIPQKVAGRE
+249 LHIPQKVAGNE
-260 TIRYSGSPMAMNFD
+260 AIRYSGSPMAMNFD

-279 KSVVLIDIDDQHID
+279 KSVVLVDMDDQHVD
-293 VQTIPVPAFRQFE
+293 VQTISVPAFRQFE
-306 QIKGDWDSIEA
+306 QIRGDWNSIENTINK
-317 SLRRLEEESFAGWV
+317 LKEETFSGWV

-359 LKIQNAMLF
+359 LKIQNTMLF

-377 EVELQDL
+377 ELELQDL

-392 CLIDHGIPDDQKIV
+392 CLIDHGIPDDQKVV

>member
-1 MSYLTAFIDK
+1 MK
-11 LNGMRILH
+11 ILH

-26 SVLYGRKRYDE
+26 STLYGRKRYDE
-37 SDQFLNWLVETIKSH
+37 SERFLQWLVETIKNQ
-52 SIETLLVA
+52 SIEALLVA

-84 SKTSC
+84 SRTTC
-89 RRVIVTGGNHDSP
+89 RHVIVTGGNHDSP

-127 EDEVYVLKDADNN
+127 EDEVLVLKDAHNN

-152 DRDVRQSSEGESYRD
+152 DRDVRQSNEGESYRD

-185 EACKQRNELG
+185 EACKERNELG
-195 KSLPIIGVGHLFIA
+195 KSLPIIGMGHLFIA

-214 KRSGEASGERDL
+214 KRSGETNGERDL
-226 YVGNLGQV
+226 YVGSLGQV

-249 LHIPQKVAGRE
+249 LHIPQKVTGSE

-279 KSVVLIDIDDQHID
+279 KSVVIVDIHDQNVDIQT
-293 VQTIPVPAFRQFE
+293 VQVPAFRHFE

-317 SLRRLEEESFAGWV
+317 SLKRLKEESFAGWV

-392 CLIDHGIPDDQKIV
+392 CLIDHGILDDQKVV

>member
-1 MSYLTAFIDK
+1 MK
-11 LNGMRILH
+11 ILH

-37 SDQFLNWLVETIKSH
+37 SEQFLNWLVETIKSH
-52 SIETLLVA
+52 SIEVLLVA

-84 SKTSC
+84 SRTTC
-89 RRVIVTGGNHDSP
+89 RNIIVTGGNHDSP

-116 VYVVGSAAERE
+116 VHVVGSAAERE

-140 PEVIV
+140 PEAIV

-185 EACKQRNELG
+185 EACKERNELG
-195 KSLPIIGVGHLFIA
+195 KSLPIIGMGHLFIA

-214 KRSGEASGERDL
+214 KRSGETNGERDL
-226 YVGNLGQV
+226 YVGSLGQV
-234 PADRLPSFD
+234 PADRLPPFD

-249 LHIPQKVAGRE
+249 LHIPQKVAGSE

-279 KSVVLIDIDDQHID
+279 KSVVIVDIHDQHVDIRT
-293 VQTIPVPAFRQFE
+293 VPVPAFRHFE

-317 SLRRLEEESFAGWV
+317 SLRRLKEESFAGWV

-392 CLIDHGIPDDQKIV
+392 CLTDHGLPDDQKVV
-406 LKGLFSEVCRQISEA
+406 LKGLFSEVCRQMSEA

>member
-1 MSYLTAFIDK
+1 MK
-11 LNGMRILH
+11 ILH

-26 SVLYGRKRYDE
+26 SALYGRKRYDE
-37 SDQFLNWLVETIKSH
+37 SERFLQWLVETIKNQ
-52 SIETLLVA
+52 SIEALLVA

-84 SKTSC
+84 SRTTC
-89 RRVIVTGGNHDSP
+89 RHVIVTGGNHDSP

-127 EDEVYVLKDADNN
+127 EDEVLVLKDADNN

-195 KSLPIIGVGHLFIA
+195 KSLPIIGVGHLFIV

-249 LHIPQKVAGRE
+249 LHIPQKVTGKE
-260 TIRYSGSPMAMNFD
+260 NIRYSGSPMAMNFD

-279 KSVVLIDIDDQHID
+279 KSVVIIDIRDQKVDIKT
-293 VQTIPVPAFRQFE
+293 VPVPAFRQFE
-306 QIKGDWDSIEA
+306 QIKGDWDSLEA
-317 SLRRLEEESFAGWV
+317 SLRRLKEESFAGWV

-342 NLRERV
+342 NFRERV

>member
-1 MSYLTAFIDK
+1 MK
-11 LNGMRILH
+11 ILH

-26 SVLYGRKRYDE
+26 STLYGRKRYDE
-37 SDQFLNWLVETIKSH
+37 SEQFLNWLGETIKSH

-84 SKTSC
+84 SKTTC
-89 RRVIVTGGNHDSP
+89 RNIIVTGGNHDSP

-116 VYVVGSAAERE
+116 VHVVGSAAEKE
-127 EDEVYVLKDADNN
+127 EDEVFVLKDADNN

-152 DRDVRQSSEGESYRD
+152 DRDVRQSSEGESYGD
-167 KENRL
+167 KESRL

-185 EACKQRNELG
+185 ETCKQRNNLG
-195 KSLPIIGVGHLFIA
+195 KSLPIIGMGHLFIA

-214 KRSGEASGERDL
+214 KRSGETNGERDL
-226 YVGNLGQV
+226 YVGSLGQV
-234 PADRLPSFD
+234 PADRLPPFD

-249 LHIPQKVAGRE
+249 LHIPQKVAGSE
-260 TIRYSGSPMAMNFD
+260 SIRYSGSPMAMNFD

-279 KSVVLIDIDDQHID
+279 KSVVIVDIHDQNVDI
-293 VQTIPVPAFRQFE
+293 QTVPVPAFRHFD

-317 SLRRLEEESFAGWV
+317 SLRRLKEESFAGWV

-368 NAVMKQYEK
+368 NVVMKQYEK

-392 CLIDHGIPDDQKIV
+392 CLIDHGIPDDQKVV

-421 DNQKE
+421 DN

>member
-1 MSYLTAFIDK
+1 MK
-11 LNGMRILH
+11 ILH

-26 SVLYGRKRYDE
+26 STLYGRKRYDE
-37 SDQFLNWLVETIKSH
+37 SKQFLHWLVEIIKNH

-84 SKTSC
+84 SRTTC
-89 RRVIVTGGNHDSP
+89 RHVIVTGGNHDSP

-116 VYVVGSAAERE
+116 IYVVGSVAERE
-127 EDEVYVLKDADNN
+127 EAEVFVLKNADNN

-152 DRDVRQSSEGESYRD
+152 DRDIRQSSEGESYRD

-185 EACKQRNELG
+185 EASKERNELG
-195 KSLPIIGVGHLFIA
+195 KSLPIIGMGHLFIA

-214 KRSGEASGERDL
+214 KRSGETNGERDL
-226 YVGNLGQV
+226 YVGSLGQV
-234 PADRLPSFD
+234 PADRLPPFD

-249 LHIPQKVAGRE
+249 LHIPQKVAGSE

-279 KSVVLIDIDDQHID
+279 KSVVIVDIHDQNVDI
-293 VQTIPVPAFRQFE
+293 QTVPVPAFRHFD

-317 SLRRLEEESFAGWV
+317 SLRRLKEESFAGWV

-384 NPADVFDQ
+384 NPTDVFDQ
-392 CLIDHGIPDDQKIV
+392 CLIDYGIPDDQKIV
-406 LKGLFSEVCRQISEA
+406 LKGLFSEICRQISEA

>member
-1 MSYLTAFIDK
+1 MK
-11 LNGMRILH
+11 ILH

-26 SVLYGRKRYDE
+26 SALYGRKRYDE
-37 SDQFLNWLVETIKSH
+37 SEQFLQWLIETIKNYSV
-52 SIETLLVA
+52 EALLIA

-84 SKTSC
+84 SRTTC
-89 RRVIVTGGNHDSP
+89 RHVIVTGGNHDSP

-116 VYVVGSAAERE
+116 VHVVGSAAERE
-127 EDEVYVLKDADNN
+127 EDEVLVLKDAHNN

-152 DRDVRQSSEGESYRD
+152 DRDVRQSNEGESYRD

-185 EACKQRNELG
+185 EAYKERNELG
-195 KSLPIIGVGHLFIA
+195 KSLPIIGMGHLFIA

-234 PADRLPSFD
+234 PADQLPPFD

-249 LHIPQKVAGRE
+249 LHIPQKVAGSE
-260 TIRYSGSPMAMNFD
+260 TIRYSGSPMVMNFD

-279 KSVVLIDIDDQHID
+279 KSVVIVDIHDQHVDI
-293 VQTIPVPAFRQFE
+293 QTVLVPAFRHFE

-317 SLRRLEEESFAGWV
+317 NLKWLKEESFAGWV
-331 EVIYEGQEAIG
+331 EVIYEGQKAIG

-384 NPADVFDQ
+384 NPADVFEQ

>member
-1 MSYLTAFIDK
+1 MK
-11 LNGMRILH
+11 ILH

-26 SVLYGRKRYDE
+26 STLYGRKRYDE
-37 SDQFLNWLVETIKSH
+37 SEQFLHWLVETIKSH

-84 SKTSC
+84 SKTTC
-89 RRVIVTGGNHDSP
+89 RHVIVTGGNHDSP

-127 EDEVYVLKDADNN
+127 EDEVFVLKDAANN

-152 DRDVRQSSEGESYRD
+152 DRDIRQSSEGESYRD

-172 VEGIISHYQKVYE
+172 VEAIISHYQKVYE

-214 KRSGEASGERDL
+214 KRSGETNGERDL

-279 KSVVLIDIDDQHID
+279 KSVVIVDIHDQNVDI
-293 VQTIPVPAFRQFE
+293 QTVPVPAIRHFE
-306 QIKGDWDSIEA
+306 QIRGDWDSIEA
-317 SLRRLEEESFAGWV
+317 SLRRLKEESFAGWV

-348 YKLVENTSIEV
+348 YKLVENTFIEV

-392 CLIDHGIPDDQKIV
+392 CLTDHGIPDDQKAV

>member
-1 MSYLTAFIDK
+1 MK
-11 LNGMRILH
+11 ILH

-26 SVLYGRKRYDE
+26 SSLYGRKRYDE
-37 SDQFLNWLVETIKSH
+37 SEQFLNWLVETIKSH

-84 SKTSC
+84 SKTTC
-89 RRVIVTGGNHDSP
+89 RHVIVTGGNHDSP

-116 VYVVGSAAERE
+116 VHVVGSMAERE
-127 EDEVYVLKDADNN
+127 EDEVFVLKDADNN

-185 EACKQRNELG
+185 EACKERNELG
-195 KSLPIIGVGHLFIA
+195 KSLPIIGMGHLFIA

-214 KRSGEASGERDL
+214 KRSGETNGERDL
-226 YVGNLGQV
+226 YVGSLGQV
-234 PADRLPSFD
+234 SADRLPPFD

-249 LHIPQKVAGRE
+249 LHIPQKVAGNK

-279 KSVVLIDIDDQHID
+279 KSVVIVDIHDQNVDI
-293 VQTIPVPAFRQFE
+293 QTVPVPAFRHFE
-306 QIKGDWDSIEA
+306 QIKGDWDSIEEN
-317 SLRRLEEESFAGWV
+317 LKRLKDESFAGWV

-348 YKLVENTSIEV
+348 YKLVESTSIEV

>member
-1 MSYLTAFIDK
+1 M
-11 LNGMRILH
+11 
-19 TSDWHIG
+19 
-26 SVLYGRKRYDE
+26 
-37 SDQFLNWLVETIKSH
+37 ETIKDN

-84 SKTSC
+84 SGLYHCHGRRSRFTVLFRCSEGTVKSIQCSC
-89 RRVIVTGGNHDSP
+89 CRKCGG
-102 SFLDAPKALLKAFN
+102 
-116 VYVVGSAAERE
+116 ERGGE
-127 EDEVYVLKDADNN
+127 FEVLVLKDAENK
-140 PEVIV
+140 PELIV

-172 VEGIISHYQKVYE
+172 VEGIILHYQNVYE
-185 EACKQRNELG
+185 EACKERNELG
-195 KSLPIIGVGHLFIA
+195 KSLPIIGMGHLFVA

-234 PADRLPSFD
+234 PADRLPPFD

-249 LHIPQKVAGRE
+249 LHIPQKVAGSE

-279 KSVVLIDIDDQHID
+279 KSVVIVDIHDQHVDI
-293 VQTIPVPAFRQFE
+293 QTVLVPAFRHFE

-317 SLRRLEEESFAGWV
+317 SLKRLKEESFAGWV

>member
-1 MSYLTAFIDK
+1 MK
-11 LNGMRILH
+11 ILH

-26 SVLYGRKRYDE
+26 STLYGRKRYDE
-37 SDQFLNWLVETIKSH
+37 SEQFLHWLVETIKSH

-84 SKTSC
+84 SKTTC
-89 RRVIVTGGNHDSP
+89 RHVIVTGGNHDSP
-102 SFLDAPKALLKAFN
+102 SFLDAPKALLNAFN
-116 VYVVGSAAERE
+116 VHVVGSAAERE

-185 EACKQRNELG
+185 EACKERNELG
-195 KSLPIIGVGHLFIA
+195 KSLPIIGMGHLFIA

-214 KRSGEASGERDL
+214 KRSGETNSERDL

-234 PADRLPSFD
+234 PADRLPVFD

-249 LHIPQKVAGRE
+249 LHIPQKVAGSE

-279 KSVVLIDIDDQHID
+279 KSVVIVDIHDQHVDI
-293 VQTIPVPAFRQFE
+293 QTVLVPAFRDFE

-317 SLRRLEEESFAGWV
+317 SLKRLREESFAGWV

-392 CLIDHGIPDDQKIV
+392 CLIDHGIPDDQKVV

>member
-1 MSYLTAFIDK
+1 MK
-11 LNGMRILH
+11 ILH

-26 SVLYGRKRYDE
+26 STLYGRKRYDE
-37 SDQFLNWLVETIKSH
+37 SERFLQWLVETIKSH

-84 SKTSC
+84 SKTTC
-89 RRVIVTGGNHDSP
+89 RYVIVTGGNHDSP
-102 SFLDAPKALLKAFN
+102 SFLDAPKALLKVFN

-127 EDEVYVLKDADNN
+127 EDEVLVLKDAYNN
-140 PEVIV
+140 PKVIV

-152 DRDVRQSSEGESYRD
+152 DRDVRQSNEGESYQD

-172 VEGIISHYQKVYE
+172 VEGIISHYQNVYE
-185 EACKQRNELG
+185 EACRERNVLG
-195 KSLPIIGVGHLFIA
+195 KSLPIVGMGHLFIA

-214 KRSGEASGERDL
+214 KRSGEVSGERDL

-234 PADRLPSFD
+234 PVDRLPAFD
-243 YFALGH
+243 YLALGH
-249 LHIPQKVAGRE
+249 LHIPQKVAGNE
-260 TIRYSGSPMAMNFD
+260 NIRYSGSPMAMNFD

-279 KSVVLIDIDDQHID
+279 KSVVLVEIEDQHVD

-306 QIKGDWDSIEA
+306 QIKGDWNSIETA
-317 SLRRLEEESFAGWV
+317 INKLKAESFAGWV
-331 EVIYEGQEAIG
+331 EVIYEGKEAIG
-342 NLRERV
+342 NLRERI

-377 EVELQDL
+377 ELELQDL

-392 CLIDHGIPDDQKIV
+392 CMTDYGIKKKKKAV